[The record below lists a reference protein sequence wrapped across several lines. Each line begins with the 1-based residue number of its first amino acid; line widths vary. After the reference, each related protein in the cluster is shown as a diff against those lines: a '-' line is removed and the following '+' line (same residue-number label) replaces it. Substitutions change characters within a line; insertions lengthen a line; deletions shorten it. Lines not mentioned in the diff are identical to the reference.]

1 MPDPLLIGAII
12 ALALLFDLGNGMNDA
27 ANSISTIVASRVLP
41 FRTAVLMA
49 GFFNLLG
56 PFVFGLSVA
65 NTIGKGL
72 VQASAINETII
83 LAGLIGAILT
93 VYVATFK
100 GLPISASHAL
110 IGGFVGSAV
119 ASAGTGAIIASGVMK
134 VLAFIL
140 IAPVVGML
148 GSLLFSVTIT
158 HLFRNTRPSKVSSHF
173 RRLQI
178 LSAAAYSLSHGTN
191 DAQKTMGII
200 SILLFSAGYLGSE
213 FYVPTWVVVL
223 SAATICAGTLLGGR
237 KVVETMGLRLI
248 SIRPV
253 DGFAAETAGA
263 GTIIA
268 SSILGVPVSTTHVIC
283 GSIVGVGISKRA
295 NKIRWPIAR
304 HIFWAWVFT
313 IPAAAISG
321 AIILAISKAAGF

>member
-1 MPDPLLIGAII
+1 MPDPIIIGAII
-12 ALALLFDLGNGMNDA
+12 AIALIFDLGNGMNDA

-49 GFFNLLG
+49 GLFNLIG
-56 PFVFGLSVA
+56 PFVFGVSVA

-72 VQASAINETII
+72 VQASAINEMII
-83 LAGLIGAILT
+83 LAGLIGAIIT
-93 VYVATFK
+93 VYAATFK

-110 IGGFVGSAV
+110 IGGYVGSAV
-119 ASAGTGAIIASGVMK
+119 ASAGTGVVIAGGVLK
-134 VLAFIL
+134 VLAFI
-140 IAPVVGML
+140 IVAPVAGML
-148 GSLLFSVTIT
+148 GSLFFSIMIT
-158 HLFRNTRPSKVSSHF
+158 QLFRHTRPAKVSSHF

-213 FYVPTWVVVL
+213 FYVPMWVMVL

-237 KVVETMGLRLI
+237 KVVETMGIRLI
-248 SIRPV
+248 NIRPV

-268 SSILGVPVSTTHVIC
+268 SSMLGVPVSTTHVIC

-321 AIILAISKAAGF
+321 AIIISMIRAAGF